1 MRGATFGWR
10 SVPGA
15 QGASREAD
23 LVGGLSSHYLLCEST
38 TRLLFTNVPALRIA
52 LADAAHRGCDG
63 LEYPHADCANLTLR
77 PVLVAALKNCFA
89 PDFAYRARVAFDL
102 DGDENSTMPDD
113 LNLVRLVFVEW
124 LNEAFPTAGEFNDA
138 QCVIFGGSFADK
150 PASLHVYFPQF
161 CWEPADHNRFA
172 NNTTLVDRLS
182 QHFTQYGLKIDKS
195 IHTGGLKYPYM
206 DKWIKSGAAP
216 CYRGKA
222 QQCLLMHNVD
232 FASWLDFFNLC
243 DPLVISSDEAYE
255 NTLNF
260 ASPPQRQRVQPSAA
274 APASPPTY
282 VQPIGEIDAIIK
294 RVYEAV
300 TQWSGCTI
308 TRKQARLGEGVQVL
322 VPQHTYCPLK
332 KAHHSTTGA
341 TYVILANDNTL
352 IVKCHKSECAEQPS
366 LHLCDDSL
374 QSVERTILQRF
385 NSEFCILDGNNV
397 ARLPTRLDDGTYSEL
412 KVMSHQHFIAETSRN
427 HEKIGKVPFPR
438 LWLQDQ
444 FARRCPLGLIC
455 SPTPCDPRYYN
466 TWCGIRRDVLQYSE
480 QHKLY
485 ELTDEQLRAK
495 VPNWLRL
502 VDNNICQNNAD
513 VQKYVFDWFA
523 HCFQRPADKP
533 GVALVLSGIA
543 GIGKGLTANMIVNIY
558 GAPHGISI
566 NASLLGS
573 NYNSL
578 FSQAAVLFVDEME
591 KVKHARFD
599 NSKWKSLVTETKG
612 VHSEKYVKES
622 QVRMFQHII
631 LGTNAQ
637 NMLKMQN
644 NERRYFVL
652 EGAPLCGDLHS
663 AEYLQFCVLV
673 AAEIVNVGA
682 MAALYTLLMRRDI
695 STFVPGIYPI
705 TLAHWRARY
714 LSLCKPLRYVYRVLA
729 TGNAYTAE
737 IAVKDDTKAQFE
749 SLCSEWL
756 EQAVHDN
763 ARTEGVS
770 AAEIGMDIF
779 TRANFRYPCEM
790 FDLGYK
796 QQFSKPNDDCNTL
809 WRDGFYQLATSEQW
823 QKQRTRVLDN
833 TQRIY
838 TMLLLPQDELRR
850 RFVEHIGNVD
860 ARIWTPEWK
869 ME

>member
-1 MRGATFGWR
+1 
-10 SVPGA
+10 VPGA
-15 QGASREAD
+15 QAASREAD
-23 LVGGLSSHYLLCEST
+23 LVGGLSSHYLLCESN
-38 TRLLFTNVPALRIA
+38 TRLLFSNVPALRVA
-52 LADAAHRGCDG
+52 LARAAYEGCLG
-63 LEYPHADCANLTLR
+63 LEYPWADTTLLVVR
-77 PVLVAALKNCFA
+77 PVLVAALKNCFDSA
-89 PDFAYRARVAFDL
+89 FAYRARVAFDL
-102 DGDENSTMPDD
+102 DGDENSVMPDD

-124 LNEAFPTAGEFNDA
+124 LNATFPTAGEFNDA

-172 NNTTLVDRLS
+172 NNATLVDQLS
-182 QHFTQYGLKIDKS
+182 QQFVQWGLKIDKT

-206 DKWIKSGAAP
+206 DKWLKSGDTP
-216 CYRGKA
+216 QYRGKS
-222 QQCLLMHNVD
+222 QQCLLMHNIN
-232 FASWLDFFNLC
+232 FESWLDFYNVC
-243 DPLVISSDEAYE
+243 DPLVISSDAAYD

-260 ASPPQRQRVQPSAA
+260 APAPQRLRLQPSAA
-274 APASPPTY
+274 APASAPTY
-282 VQPIGEIDAIIK
+282 VQPIGEIDATIK
-294 RVYEAV
+294 RVYDAV
-300 TQWSGCTI
+300 PQWSGCI
-308 TRKQARLGEGVQVL
+308 IARKQARLGEGVQVL
-322 VPQHTYCPLK
+322 VPHHTYCPLK
-332 KAHHSTTGA
+332 QAHHRTFGA
-341 TYVILANDNTL
+341 AYVILANDNTL
-352 IVKCHKSECAEQPS
+352 VVKCHKSACADKPS

-374 QSVERTILQRF
+374 QPVERTILQRF
-385 NSEFCILDGNNV
+385 NSEYCILDGNNV
-397 ARLPTRLDDGTYSEL
+397 ARLPTRLDDGTYSQL
-412 KVMSHQHFIAETSRN
+412 KVMSHQHFIAETSRS
-427 HEKIGKVPFPR
+427 HEKVGKVPFPR

-444 FARRCPLGLIC
+444 FARRCSLGLIC

-466 TWCGIRRDVLQYSE
+466 TWCGVRRDVLQYSE
-480 QHKLY
+480 REKLY
-485 ELTDEQLRAK
+485 ERTDDELHDM
-495 VPNWLRL
+495 VPNWLTL
-502 VDNNICQNNAD
+502 VKNNICQNNAD
-513 VQKYVFDWFA
+513 VQKYTFDWFA
-523 HCFQRPADKP
+523 HCFQHPGDKP
-533 GVALVLSGIA
+533 GVALVMSGPA
-543 GIGKGLTANMIVNIY
+543 GVGKGLTAAMIINIY

-622 QVRMFQHII
+622 QVRMFQHI
-631 LGTNAQ
+631 LLSTNVK
-637 NMLKMQN
+637 NMVKMQN
-644 NERRYFVL
+644 NERRYFVQ
-652 EGAPLCGDLHS
+652 EAAPLCGDLHS
-663 AEYLQFCVLV
+663 AGYLQFCRLV
-673 AAEIVNVGA
+673 AAETTSVPA

-756 EQAVHDN
+756 ETAVREN
-763 ARTEGVS
+763 VRAEGVS

-796 QQFSKPNDDCNTL
+796 QQFNKPNDDCNTL
-809 WRDGFYQLATSEQW
+809 WRDGFYQLGTSEQW

-838 TMLLLPQDELRR
+838 TVLLLPQDELRR

-860 ARIWTPEWK
+860 ARIWTLEWK